1 MKFEPGDKVA
11 LKKTAEEGIVISIL
25 DKKMVVI
32 AINGIEFPVFESEIE
47 HPYFNWFTDKKFITK
62 KADKVYID
70 NIPKEKHK
78 TANLASFGMHLVMM
92 PVYKNISDDD
102 VIEKVKVYISNNQ
115 AQAYGFHYYFAS
127 LDGETFTINSEVA
140 AYSDFYLHD
149 ISYEHLAT
157 NPYFEFSCAEIISNI
172 QSSINQFQTEFSIKP
187 KKLFSLLQEMHF
199 ANKPFFTHFLFNTQP
214 HLANAVQADVTPW
227 APKQQKTV
235 FEPKN
240 NTANTEKTI
249 LPVPKPIIVKPEFS
263 IEQYFTNPYE
273 IDLHIEKIFA
283 DHINLSSEEKINFQL
298 EIFAK
303 ALDMAILKGQNSL
316 IIIHGVG
323 KGVLKNKIHELL
335 NQTKQVHSYVNQF
348 DNRYGF
354 GATEIFFGY

>member
-1 MKFEPGDKVA
+1 
-11 LKKTAEEGIVISIL
+11 
-25 DKKMVVI
+25 
-32 AINGIEFPVFESEIE
+32 
-47 HPYFNWFTDKKFITK
+47 
-62 KADKVYID
+62 
-70 NIPKEKHK
+70 
-78 TANLASFGMHLVMM
+78 
-92 PVYKNISDDD
+92 
-102 VIEKVKVYISNNQ
+102 
-115 AQAYGFHYYFAS
+115 
-127 LDGETFTINSEVA
+127 
-140 AYSDFYLHD
+140 
-149 ISYEHLAT
+149 
-157 NPYFEFSCAEIISNI
+157 
-172 QSSINQFQTEFSIKP
+172 
-187 KKLFSLLQEMHF
+187 
-199 ANKPFFTHFLFNTQP
+199 
-214 HLANAVQADVTPW
+214 
-227 APKQQKTV
+227 
-235 FEPKN
+235 
-240 NTANTEKTI
+240 